1 MRTESFLSL
10 NPKGFHRVV
19 YHEWGAIENQRVLI
33 CVHGLARNSRD
44 FDELAL
50 ALSRDYRVVCP
61 DIVGRGQSDWLP
73 AGSPYAMPQYL
84 QDMVALIARLEVE
97 QVDWIGT
104 SMGGLIGMAL
114 AAYPNSPIRR
124 LVMNDIGAFI
134 SQQALQR
141 IGSYVGQ
148 DPRFDSLEA
157 LEVHLR
163 QLYPAFA
170 GLSDKQWQ
178 HLARQG
184 LRRCDDQSLGLH
196 YDPVIGDYTRA
207 MASEDI
213 DLWPVWQQVTCPQLL
228 LWGEDSDVLS
238 ASTVTQM
245 CQQNPSLTLNSWAGI
260 GHAPSLM
267 EEPQIRTVVEWLRH
281 SQSVD
286 KSGKAA
292 KATQS

>member
-10 NPKGFHRVV
+10 NPQGFHRVV
-19 YHEWGAIENQRVLI
+19 YHEWGAVENERVLV

-73 AGSPYAMPQYL
+73 VGSPYAMPQYL
-84 QDMVALIARLEVE
+84 QDMVALLARLNVK

-124 LVMNDIGAFI
+124 LVLNDIGAFV
-134 SQQALQR
+134 SQDALQR
-141 IGSYVGQ
+141 IAGYVGQ
-148 DPRFDSLEA
+148 DPRFESVDAVET
-157 LEVHLR
+157 HLR
-163 QLYPAFA
+163 ELYPAFA

-184 LRRCDDQSLGLH
+184 VRRCSDGTLALH
-196 YDPVIGDYTRA
+196 YDPTIGEYTRA
-207 MASEDI
+207 LAAEDI
-213 DLWPVWQQVTCPQLL
+213 DLWTLWQQVRCPQQL
-228 LWGEDSDVLS
+228 LWGEASDVLS
-238 ASTVTQM
+238 ADTVARM
-245 CQQNPSLTLNSWAGI
+245 QQLQPTLDLTRCSGI

-267 EEPQIRTVVEWLRH
+267 ESQQIQAVVAWLR
-281 SQSVD
+281 QSKVSND
-286 KSGKAA
+286 CA
-292 KATQS
+292 